1 MSIHYANELFIVGSI
16 RFIYQRF
23 LSKINHF
30 ECSVSL
36 FRKYLMTKRQFSVV
50 SKLEA
55 IVDYNVIL
63 PQMVHFIFR
72 LEKKMWKKEKMFV
85 KSIFS
90 FFHNVLM
97 FQKAFSPHSFK
108 VGNVRLRVKEK
119 QIITVISYIE
129 LFIVCKFG
137 CKNRMKQEGNIND
150 ENAK

>member
-1 MSIHYANELFIVGSI
+1 
-16 RFIYQRF
+16 
-23 LSKINHF
+23 
-30 ECSVSL
+30 
-36 FRKYLMTKRQFSVV
+36 MTKRQFSVV

-72 LEKKMWKKEKMFV
+72 LEKKNVEKGEDVCQKHFLL
-85 KSIFS
+85 FPQC
-90 FFHNVLM
+90 FNVS
-97 FQKAFSPHSFK
+97 KAFSPHSFK